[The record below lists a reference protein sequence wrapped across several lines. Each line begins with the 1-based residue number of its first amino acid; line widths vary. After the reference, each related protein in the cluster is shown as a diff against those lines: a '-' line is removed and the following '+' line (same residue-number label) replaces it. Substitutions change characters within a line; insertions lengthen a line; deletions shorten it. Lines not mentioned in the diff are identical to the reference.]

1 MAGYAVDMGVPHS
14 ARIRRVTEWL
24 PVLAAVLLLAGCDRQ
39 TVPTPTSSAPSHP
52 SSPTGIPTTPGELVP
67 PQSSRSVSVP
77 SAISPAQLRHKTCED
92 LLPRMNHLRTD
103 SGQAAANRAVD
114 DAIAN
119 FPTTPDWPVLT
130 SEQQQAAIDG
140 AHDSATGKCR

>member
-1 MAGYAVDMGVPHS
+1 MAGYAVDMGVPHR
-14 ARIRRVTEWL
+14 ARIREVTEWL
-24 PVLAAVLLLAGCDRQ
+24 PVLAAVLLLAGCDHQ
-39 TVPTPTSSAPSHP
+39 VVPAPTTSH
-52 SSPTGIPTTPGELVP
+52 SLSPTGIPTTPGELVP

-77 SAISPAQLRHKTCED
+77 SAISPAQLRRKTCAD

-103 SGQAAANRAVD
+103 SGQAAVDRAVD

-130 SEQQQAAIDG
+130 SEQRQAAIDG
-140 AHDSATGKCR
+140 AHDSATGACR